1 MGPNPRF
8 TSAGQLQP
16 VLDRYSSHDLSNVEV
31 TNPRSY
37 GDTADT
43 GLRGFVPKGDR
54 RAGGN
59 SSTLAAAGAAAA
71 AGSNKGAAGVAGRT
85 SGAGGNPVKKRRRR
99 SGSDDDEDEDDE
111 DEDDEGDADGD
122 GDEEEDESRNARDV
136 AFNQGFPADPASNTL
151 DQRGMSRDQNRDS
164 HTRMPPPGNSS
175 TQPYPSI
182 SPPAPL
188 QPHHHQFAQGA
199 LPASNAMPYSYP
211 YGYQQ
216 SPGHPLYSGFPYAQA
231 AAAAAAA
238 SSYPGAM
245 GVPNVNPAFGNP
257 LAGFFHPSQQAQAAY
272 AAASHSQSQ
281 YGNPLAYMQQQQQ
294 SSSGNGFGSGS
305 TPQYAQHQTPQGGER
320 SQSNDYTRITTSPGP
335 MDTSTSAQQAAHPQH
350 PTFPQLLQQQSG
362 YGGPSG
368 ARGGPSR
375 QDSLDSAM
383 SVSMSATAS
392 PRHQG
397 ASSTLV
403 HNSSNGSGNGGGRAT
418 PTRKPSLQLAMPGQS
433 SSHAHAHAQHPPRRH
448 TQQMKQSSLLLP
460 QQQAE
465 SSVRDEPV
473 GEQAPNAGE
482 GGAGLGEEESGAKGE
497 RASSEDE
504 MDARMPRYENGDSS
518 GGNGREDAEGAPL
531 SAPSHSLHAMP
542 FPDPYMT
549 SPSQLFPEI
558 YRSMAQFQ
566 ASLAAGGPGGAAGAF
581 GMGMSGYSPIG
592 APLLGGGAG
601 GSGQGHSQSFA
612 GADGGPR
619 DGEEEDGADDAEAH
633 GVFRWPT
640 MGAAPSAAANG
651 SKEEEAVSGGHADA
665 KGAGS

>member
-1 MGPNPRF
+1 MCLTRF

-54 RAGGN
+54 RAGGG
-59 SSTLAAAGAAAA
+59 SGTSAAAGAAAA
-71 AGSNKGAAGVAGRT
+71 AGSNKGAAWVAGRT
-85 SGAGGNPVKKRRRR
+85 SGAGGNPVKKKRRR

-122 GDEEEDESRNARDV
+122 GDEEEDESGNAQDV

-151 DQRGMSRDQNRDS
+151 DQRSMSRDQNRDS

-182 SPPAPL
+182 SPPVPL

-199 LPASNAMPYSYP
+199 PPASNAMPYSYP

-216 SPGHPLYSGFPYAQA
+216 SPGHPLYSGYPYAQA

-335 MDTSTSAQQAAHPQH
+335 MDTSASAQQAAHPQH

-403 HNSSNGSGNGGGRAT
+403 HNSSNGNGNGGGRAT

-473 GEQAPNAGE
+473 GEQAPNT
-482 GGAGLGEEESGAKGE
+482 GGGGVSLGGDDSEAKGE
-497 RASSEDE
+497 RPSSDDE
-504 MDARMPRYENGDSS
+504 ADARMPRYGNGNGGDS
-518 GGNGREDAEGAPL
+518 GGFGGEGAAEEGAPL

-592 APLLGGGAG
+592 PPMVGGGSAHGFAGAGAG
-601 GSGQGHSQSFA
+601 GASRS
-612 GADGGPR
+612 
-619 DGEEEDGADDAEAH
+619 GEEEDDACDAEAQ

-640 MGAAPSAAANG
+640 MATAGTASDKAG
-651 SKEEEAVSGGHADA
+651 KEEEAVSGGRADA
-665 KGAGS
+665 TAAGA